1 MRIKQQNKDTKTEY
15 IQKLFAIE
23 DKLLVKIRE
32 DAIAIN
38 RPINITPDEGKFLQ
52 ILVKLS
58 KPKKIL
64 EIGTFYGYSTIWIA
78 RALSDDSIIYT
89 IERELDSYSKAED
102 NFIEAKLDKKIKLL
116 KGEAEYILSKIDDVF
131 DMIFI
136 DADKINYLNYL
147 DWADKNLKIGGL
159 IVADNTLLSGAVYM
173 ENLPYRV
180 RKTTKEIMK
189 KFNKRLSDSS
199 KYTSILL
206 PCTDGITIAIKNYN

>member
-1 MRIKQQNKDTKTEY
+1 MRIKQNNKDIKTEY
-15 IQKLFAIE
+15 IQKLFATE
-23 DKLLVKIRE
+23 DKLLTKIKE

-38 RPINITPDEGKFLQ
+38 RPINITPDEGKLLQ
-52 ILVKLS
+52 LLVKLS
-58 KPKKIL
+58 KSNKIL

-78 RALSDDSIIYT
+78 RALSYEGIIYT
-89 IERELDSYSKAED
+89 IEKEIDNYSKAKS
-102 NFIEAKLDKKIKLL
+102 NFIEAKLDKKIKLI
-116 KGEAEYILSKIDDVF
+116 KGEAEYIIDKMYDVF

-147 DWADKNLKIGGL
+147 DWTDKNLKNGGL

-173 ENLPYRV
+173 KELPYRI
-180 RKTTKEIMK
+180 RKSTMEIMK

-206 PCTDGITIAIKNYN
+206 PSTDGITIAIKN

>member
-116 KGEAEYILSKIDDVF
+116 KGEAKYILSKIDDVF